1 MSHTTMAYWMGVF
14 QRWVY
19 DSNLI
24 PPQMEE
30 AIIAVDEIVKMIKED
45 HEAQE
50 KNTR

>member
-1 MSHTTMAYWMGVF
+1 MDINREVKCHILPWRTG
-14 QRWVY
+14 
-19 DSNLI
+19 